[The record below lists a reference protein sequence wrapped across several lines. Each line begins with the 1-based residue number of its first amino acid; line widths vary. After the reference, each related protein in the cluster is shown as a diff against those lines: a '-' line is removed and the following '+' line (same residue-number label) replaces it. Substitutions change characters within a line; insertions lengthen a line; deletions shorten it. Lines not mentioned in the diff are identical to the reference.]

1 MQRIILLLIT
11 LTTFANIC
19 YASFPIIENSSSDIL
34 NTISFQIADEEEE
47 EEDGIK
53 WGLFILVLSALGF
66 GAFFLI
72 RAWWRAWKDD
82 TRWVKISTYI
92 LLGLLLLLLIIVVLD
107 NTVGLVYNM
116 Q

>member
-1 MQRIILLLIT
+1 MKKTLFILIILSTII
-11 LTTFANIC
+11 NVS
-19 YASFPIIENSSSDIL
+19 YASFPFTED
-34 NTISFQIADEEEE
+34 NTGLTVQNLLVDNEE
-47 EEDGIK
+47 EEDEIK
-53 WGLFILVLSALGF
+53 WGLLILVLSALGF

-82 TRWVKISTYI
+82 IRWVKISTYI
-92 LLGLLLLLLIIVVLD
+92 LFGFLLLLIIVVLD

>member
-1 MQRIILLLIT
+1 MKKLFFLLLIL
-11 LTTFANIC
+11 LTIIDVI
-19 YASFPIIENSSSDIL
+19 YASFPIIENSYSNTS

-47 EEDGIK
+47 EDGIK
-53 WGLFILVLSALGF
+53 WGLVILVLSALGF

-82 TRWVKISTYI
+82 IRWVKISTYI

>member
-1 MQRIILLLIT
+1 MLKKLFFLLLIL
-11 LTTFANIC
+11 LTIIDVS
-19 YASFPIIENSSSDIL
+19 YASFPITED
-34 NTISFQIADEEEE
+34 NTGLTVQNLLIDEEE

-53 WGLFILVLSALGF
+53 WGLLILVLSALGF

-82 TRWVKISTYI
+82 IRWVKISTYI
-92 LLGLLLLLLIIVVLD
+92 LFGLLLLLLIIVVLD

>member
-1 MQRIILLLIT
+1 MKKTLFILIILSTII
-11 LTTFANIC
+11 NVS
-19 YASFPIIENSSSDIL
+19 YASFPITED
-34 NTISFQIADEEEE
+34 NTGLTVQNLLIDEEE

-53 WGLFILVLSALGF
+53 WGLLILVLSALGF

-82 TRWVKISTYI
+82 IRWVKISTYI
-92 LLGLLLLLLIIVVLD
+92 LFGLLLLLLIIVVLD

>member
-1 MQRIILLLIT
+1 MKNILLLFIIIIGFT
-11 LTTFANIC
+11 HLSF
-19 YASFPIIENSSSDIL
+19 ASFPITESNTEIL
-34 NTISFQIADEEEE
+34 RTIISEDNEE

-53 WGLFILVLSALGF
+53 WGLLILVLSALGF

-82 TRWVKISTYI
+82 IRWVKISTYI
-92 LLGLLLLLLIIVVLD
+92 LFGLLLLLLIIVLLD

>member
-1 MQRIILLLIT
+1 MLKKLFFLLLIL
-11 LTTFANIC
+11 LTIIDVI
-19 YASFPIIENSSSDIL
+19 YASFPITED
-34 NTISFQIADEEEE
+34 NTGLTVQKLLIDEEEK
-47 EEDGIK
+47 EDGIK
-53 WGLFILVLSALGF
+53 WGLLILVLSALGF

-82 TRWVKISTYI
+82 IRWVKISTYI
-92 LLGLLLLLLIIVVLD
+92 LFGLLLLLLIIVVLD

>member
-1 MQRIILLLIT
+1 MKNILLFCIIIIGFTHLS
-11 LTTFANIC
+11 F
-19 YASFPIIENSSSDIL
+19 ASFPIIENSSSDIL

-47 EEDGIK
+47 EDGIK
-53 WGLFILVLSALGF
+53 WGLVILVLSALGF

-82 TRWVKISTYI
+82 IRWVKISTYI

>member
-1 MQRIILLLIT
+1 MKNILLLFIIIIGFT
-11 LTTFANIC
+11 HLIF
-19 YASFPIIENSSSDIL
+19 ASFPIIENSSSDIL
-34 NTISFQIADEEEE
+34 NTISFQIADEE

-82 TRWVKISTYI
+82 IRWVKISTYI
-92 LLGLLLLLLIIVVLD
+92 LFGLLLLLLIIVVLD